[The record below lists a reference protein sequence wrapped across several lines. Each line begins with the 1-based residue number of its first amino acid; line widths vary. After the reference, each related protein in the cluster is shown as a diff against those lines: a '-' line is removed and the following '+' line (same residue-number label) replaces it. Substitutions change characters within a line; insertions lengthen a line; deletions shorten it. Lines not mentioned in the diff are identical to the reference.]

1 MERTNTRSIYVG
13 NIQIGGQNKV
23 VLQSMTNTKTK
34 DVEATVNQINLL
46 EKKFYLP
53 EQDKHVTL
61 KVSAHGLRVINKI
74 GIEEALERATRNGFL
89 K

>member
-46 EKKFYLP
+46 EKKF
-53 EQDKHVTL
+53 
-61 KVSAHGLRVINKI
+61 
-74 GIEEALERATRNGFL
+74 
-89 K
+89 